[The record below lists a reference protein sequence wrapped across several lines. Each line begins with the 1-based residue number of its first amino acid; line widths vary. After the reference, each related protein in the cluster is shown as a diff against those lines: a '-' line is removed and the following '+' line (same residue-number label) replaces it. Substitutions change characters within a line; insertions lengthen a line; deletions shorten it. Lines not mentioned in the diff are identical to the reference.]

1 MSNVAQIYLNDK
13 DLGVRWS
20 QVKEDFWGDLKRET
34 NLAISRLLTSTMEV
48 QVQDL
53 IGIPKGKHSIQRTNN
68 CNGYR
73 YRGLLTSFGYINSIK
88 IPRIRSGSIVFNCIP
103 RYKQRAE
110 DIDALVLEMFL
121 AGVSVRRVEEV
132 LTPLCGPKSIS
143 ASSVSSITK
152 TLNKYVNN
160 FHKRKLN
167 DDYVYLIV
175 DGVYLNV
182 KNPIWK
188 KRRCI
193 LVVYGIK
200 ANGNREII
208 DFELAPH
215 GESQLAWEKFLW
227 RLYYRGLE
235 GKYFRLIV
243 RDGCKALKN
252 ALSTVFPTVNQQLC
266 WAHKLRN
273 VANKLPKTLQSL
285 CISQA
290 RDIYNA
296 KNQDEALKIFKQ
308 WAKVWQGLAPDTV
321 KCLNEDIYDL
331 LNFFNEPKYLWR
343 KLRTTNIIERVFREV
358 RRRTRPISCFQN
370 QDSIQRITFSIFF
383 RMNKIWENSPIKQ
396 PKLKNEITH
405 KI

>member
-13 DLGVRWS
+13 ELGVRWS

-152 TLNKYVNN
+152 
-160 FHKRKLN
+160 
-167 DDYVYLIV
+167 
-175 DGVYLNV
+175 
-182 KNPIWK
+182 
-188 KRRCI
+188 
-193 LVVYGIK
+193 
-200 ANGNREII
+200 
-208 DFELAPH
+208 
-215 GESQLAWEKFLW
+215 
-227 RLYYRGLE
+227 
-235 GKYFRLIV
+235 
-243 RDGCKALKN
+243 
-252 ALSTVFPTVNQQLC
+252 
-266 WAHKLRN
+266 
-273 VANKLPKTLQSL
+273 
-285 CISQA
+285 
-290 RDIYNA
+290 
-296 KNQDEALKIFKQ
+296 
-308 WAKVWQGLAPDTV
+308 
-321 KCLNEDIYDL
+321 
-331 LNFFNEPKYLWR
+331 
-343 KLRTTNIIERVFREV
+343 
-358 RRRTRPISCFQN
+358 
-370 QDSIQRITFSIFF
+370 
-383 RMNKIWENSPIKQ
+383 
-396 PKLKNEITH
+396 
-405 KI
+405 